1 MQPLTDQLL
10 HCALPDLPLP
20 AALRPRWLAEGVLEL
35 RPEHARGAVVV
46 SAGIHGNETA
56 PVELLLELLAAIVA
70 GTLRPATDLLLVFG
84 NLPAMRAN
92 RRYLHHDMNRLF
104 GGRHRTAPRSHESTR
119 AAELEAVTAAFFER
133 TAAPAEA
140 RWHLDMHT
148 AIRGSLYPQF
158 ALVPFHAHAY
168 SPAFFDLLAAAELDA
183 VVQHTQAGGTFSHFV
198 SEQFQAQSVT
208 LELGK
213 ARPFGQNDLSQFA
226 PTGRAI
232 RALIAGAPLPERQ
245 KPLVHHFTVAESI
258 IKTSEQFT
266 LNLPNEAEN
275 FTCLPPGY
283 EIAAQPDRRW
293 VVSDTARYILFP
305 NAGVATGLRAGMLL
319 APGAPRL
326 SLSE

>member
-10 HCALPDLPLP
+10 HCTLPDLPLP
-20 AALRPRWLAEGVLEL
+20 AALHPRWLAEGVLEL
-35 RPEHARGAVVV
+35 RPEHARRAVVV

-56 PVELLLELLAAIVA
+56 PVELLLALVAAIGA
-70 GTLRPATDLLLVFG
+70 GTLCPATDLLLVFG

-104 GGRHRTAPRSHESTR
+104 GGRHRTAPRSHEATR
-119 AAELEAVTAAFFER
+119 AAELEAVTAAFFEH
-133 TAAPAEA
+133 TTAPAGE

-183 VVQHTQAGGTFSHFV
+183 VVQHTQVGGTFSHFV

-213 ARPFGQNDLSQFA
+213 ARPFGQNDLPQFA

-232 RALIAGAPLPERQ
+232 RALITGAPLPERQ
-245 KPLVHHFTVAESI
+245 KPPVHHFTVAESI

-293 VVSDTARYILFP
+293 VVSDTARHILFP

>member
-20 AALRPRWLAEGVLEL
+20 AALHPRWLAEGVLQL
-35 RPEHARGAVVV
+35 MPENARRAVVI

-56 PVELLLELLAAIVA
+56 PIELLLELLAAISA
-70 GTLRPATDLLLVFG
+70 GSLRPDAALLLVFG

-104 GGRHRTAPRSHESTR
+104 GGRHRTAPRSHEATR
-119 AAELEAVTAAFFER
+119 AAELEAVTTAFFDHPGI
-133 TAAPAEA
+133 PAGD

-158 ALVPFHAHAY
+158 ALVPYHTHPY

-213 ARPFGQNDLSQFA
+213 ARPFGQNDLPQFA

-232 RALIAGAPLPERQ
+232 RALITGAALPARQ
-245 KPLVHHFTVAESI
+245 KPPVRHFTVAESL
-258 IKTSEQFT
+258 IKTSEHFT
-266 LNLPNEAEN
+266 LNLPDAAEN

-293 VVSDTARYILFP
+293 IVSDTARHILFP
-305 NAGVATGLRAGMLL
+305 NARVATGLRAGLLL
-319 APGAPRL
+319 APGAPHL
-326 SLSE
+326 SLPE